1 MKKLT
6 LKTLVELSKK
16 KPAIF
21 VAGSLVT
28 VLSNAYALTPN
39 TTDLLERIESRSP
52 TSETI
57 EALVKSETLLFL
69 TEKAEYASPA
79 LQADLRNFESA
90 TEVQGQGWNE
100 WVSWEESID

>member
-39 TTDLLERIESRSP
+39 TTALLERIESRSP
-52 TSETI
+52 TIETA
-57 EALVKSETLLFL
+57 EVLVKSETLLFL
-69 TEKAEYASPA
+69 TEKAVHASPA
-79 LQADLRNFESA
+79 LQTDLRNIESTTVA
-90 TEVQGQGWNE
+90 WGEWNE
-100 WVSWEESID
+100 SWNETESD